1 LLRYFGDADAPRG
14 CDACESCK
22 GSRAPEPEEIAPAPR
37 KRKPAEPGAADDAPY
52 DEQVFEKLRSL
63 RTALAR
69 ESRVPPYVVFHDS
82 TLRELARALPQDEKA
97 FLAVKGAGPGRWQ
110 RYGERVVAITR
121 GAMPVDT
128 TPVVSEAEEQQ
139 PLRFPS
145 RDRAAPWEPG
155 EPAGRQEWASV

>member
-1 LLRYFGDADAPRG
+1 RYFGDADAPRG

-37 KRKPAEPGAADDAPY
+37 KRKQAEPAVPDDAPY

-82 TLRELARALPQDEKA
+82 TLRELARALPRDEKS

-110 RYGERVVAITR
+110 RYGERVVAITGEVTPR
-121 GAMPVDT
+121 EVP
-128 TPVVSEAEEQQ
+128 PVVIAPEPQRD
-139 PLRFPS
+139 LRFP
-145 RDRAAPWEPG
+145 APDPVAHERSVG
-155 EPAGRQEWASV
+155 AGYGAP